1 MVGSRAST
9 GEAGADRGHVPGP
22 GGDGAGDG
30 GAHGG
35 LRVPPLRHRHHG
47 QNPLIIAHNLTSSQ
61 VH

>member
-1 MVGSRAST
+1 MGSRAST

-22 GGDGAGDG
+22 GAGDDDG
-30 GAHGG
+30 GGHGG
-35 LRVPPLRHRHHG
+35 PAVPPLRHRHHG